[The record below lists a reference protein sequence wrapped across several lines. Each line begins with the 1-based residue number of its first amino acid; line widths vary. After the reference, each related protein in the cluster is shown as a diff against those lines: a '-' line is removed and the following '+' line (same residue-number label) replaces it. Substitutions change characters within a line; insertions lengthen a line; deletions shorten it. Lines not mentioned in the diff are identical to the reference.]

1 MKIHDVDA
9 TKEFQEKI
17 RGLRKYPKGKYV
29 PKQYVSCWSEKD
41 VIDNEIVDA
50 FVIILRTRGCS
61 WALKSSGKT
70 EGFSKDAR
78 NSCWNSVASGC
89 SMCGYINDAMIENVS
104 DEDLFFQFSE
114 AMKKFNDQK
123 IVKIFTSGSFLD
135 KSEVSEKLQ
144 EKICETLGKKTEK
157 VIVESRPEFVNK
169 EKLKK
174 LKKLCALE
182 IAVGLESANDNV
194 LGYSINKGFTLKDY
208 IRAAEIIKDICS
220 LKTYIL
226 LKPPFL
232 TEKEGIKDAINTV
245 KIVGEY
251 SSTISLNPVNI
262 QKNTFVEFL
271 WKRNEYRPPWLWSV
285 VEVLK
290 ESKKLTDAHLMCSP
304 TGGGTRRGA
313 HNCGRCDQKI
323 LGDIQDFSLTQN
335 LSVFDNLYCECKEE
349 WLDMLEVEGFM
360 Q

>member
-1 MKIHDVDA
+1 MK
-9 TKEFQEKI
+9 KFENKI
-17 RGLRKYPKGKYV
+17 KSLRKYPERKYDSR
-29 PKQYVSCWSEKD
+29 QYVSCWSEKD
-41 VIDNEIVDA
+41 VIDGKIVDA
-50 FVIILRTRGCS
+50 FVIILRTKGCV
-61 WALKSSGKT
+61 WALK
-70 EGFSKDAR
+70 
-78 NSCWNSVASGC
+78 SGC
-89 SMCGYINDAMIENVS
+89 SMCGYINDAMMENIS

-123 IVKIFTSGSFLD
+123 IGKIFTSGSFLD
-135 KSEVSEKLQ
+135 KSEVSEKMQ

-182 IAVGLESANDNV
+182 IAVGLESANNDV
-194 LGYSINKGFTLKDY
+194 LKYSINKGFALKDY
-208 IRAAEIIKDICS
+208 LRAAEIIKDICS

-245 KIVGEY
+245 KIAGKY
-251 SSTISLNPVNI
+251 SSTISFNPINI

-290 ESKKLTDAHLMCSP
+290 ESKKLTNAHLMCSP
-304 TGGGTRRGA
+304 TAGGTRRGA
-313 HNCGRCDQKI
+313 HNCPRCDKKT
-323 LGDIQDFSLTQN
+323 LDAVHDFSLTQN
-335 LSVFDNLYCECKEE
+335 LSIFDNLYCDCREE
-349 WLDMLEVEGFM
+349 WLDMLELEGFM

>member
-1 MKIHDVDA
+1 MKNQSESKIPPIFHEMKNLSEFHDS
-9 TKEFQEKI
+9 KINSSFEEKI
-17 RGLRKYPKGKYV
+17 KSLRKYPKMKHN

-50 FVIILRTRGCS
+50 FVIILRTKGCV
-61 WALKSSGKT
+61 WALK
-70 EGFSKDAR
+70 
-78 NSCWNSVASGC
+78 SGC
-89 SMCGYINDAMIENVS
+89 SMCGYINDAMMENVS

-135 KSEVSEKLQ
+135 KTEVSEVMQ

-157 VIVESRPEFVNK
+157 VIVESRPEFVNE

-174 LKKLCALE
+174 LKKLCTLE
-182 IAVGLESANDNV
+182 IAVGLESANDRV
-194 LGYSINKGFTLKDY
+194 LEYSINKGFRLKDY
-208 IRAAEIIKDICS
+208 MGAAEIIKDICS

-245 KIVGEY
+245 KIAGKY

-271 WKRNEYRPPWLWSV
+271 WKRNEYRTPWLWSV
-285 VEVLK
+285 AEVLK

-313 HNCGRCDQKI
+313 HNCPRCDKKI
-323 LGDIQDFSLTQN
+323 LGAIQDFSLTQN
-335 LSVFDNLYCECKEE
+335 LSVFDNLYCDCKEE
-349 WLDMLEVEGFM
+349 WLDLLEIEQFM

>member
-1 MKIHDVDA
+1 MKQF
-9 TKEFQEKI
+9 EEKI
-17 RGLRKYPKGKYV
+17 RNLREYQKGKYN
-29 PKQYVSCWSEKD
+29 PKQYVSSWSEKEL
-41 VIDNEIVDA
+41 IDGKIVDA

-61 WALKSSGKT
+61 WALKS
-70 EGFSKDAR
+70 
-78 NSCWNSVASGC
+78 GC
-89 SMCGYINDAMIENVS
+89 SVCGYINDAALENVS
-104 DEDLFFQFSE
+104 DKDLFYQFSE
-114 AMKKFNDQK
+114 AMKKFNAQK

-135 KSEVSEKLQ
+135 ENEVSKVMQ
-144 EKICETLGKKTEK
+144 EKICGTLGKKTKK
-157 VIVESRPEFVNK
+157 VIVESRPDFVNE
-169 EKLKK
+169 EKMKK
-174 LKKLCALE
+174 LSHLCNIE

-194 LGYSINKGFTLKDY
+194 LEYSINKGFKLKDY
-208 IRAAEIIKDICS
+208 IRAAKTVKNVCS

-245 KIVGEY
+245 KIAGKY

-271 WKRNEYRPPWLWSV
+271 WKRNEYRTPWLWSA

-313 HNCGRCDQKI
+313 HNCLRCDKKI
-323 LGDIQDFSLTQN
+323 LSAVQDFSLTQN

-349 WLDMLEVEGFM
+349 WLDMLEVEGF
-360 Q
+360 QC